1 MTFLVDSHCH
11 LDFPELAAQQ
21 DDVVARARAAGV
33 GHFLTICTHVTKF
46 DQIKAVAEKYP
57 DISCTV
63 GIHPHEAAN
72 EPAVDVDKLLT
83 LSRHEKVVG
92 FGETGLDFF
101 YEHSPR
107 VEQETSFRTHI
118 AAAREA
124 KLPIVIHTRDADVEM
139 AEILKDEMG
148 KGAFTGLIHCFS
160 SGQELAQLA
169 VDLGLYI
176 SISGIV
182 TFKKADALRD
192 VVKTVPL
199 GRLLVETDS
208 PYLAPMP
215 HRGKTNEPAFVTQT
229 AKMVAQLKNVGSEEL
244 AAQTTN
250 NFFNLF
256 TKAKRTPH
264 A

>member
-46 DQIKAVAEKYP
+46 EQVRAVAEKYH

-63 GIHPHEAAN
+63 GIHPHEAAT
-72 EPAVDVDKLLT
+72 EPEVDVEKLISLAQ
-83 LSRHEKVVG
+83 HEKVVG

-107 VEQETSFRTHI
+107 KEQEASFRTHI
-118 AAAREA
+118 AAARDA
-124 KLPIVIHTRDADVEM
+124 KLPIIIHTRDADAEM
-139 AEILKDEMG
+139 ADILKDEMG
-148 KGAFTGLIHCFS
+148 KGAFPGLIHCFS
-160 SGQELAQLA
+160 SGPELAKLA

-182 TFKKADALRD
+182 TFKKADELRET
-192 VVKTVPL
+192 VKTVPL
-199 GRLLVETDS
+199 DRLLVETDS

-229 AKMVAQLKNVGSEEL
+229 AKMVAQVKGVGSEEL
-244 AAQTTN
+244 AAQTTD
-250 NFFNLF
+250 NFFKLF
-256 TKAKRTPH
+256 TKAKR